1 MLNFPTWKIAL
12 IGLVCFLGVVFA
24 APNVIPRAALDS
36 LPDGIPANQIN
47 LGLDLRGGSHILL
60 ELDTGAI
67 LDERLDTLQDD
78 IRSVLRR
85 SGVDYRGLGVTNDQ
99 VTFTVDDE
107 SQIDNT
113 TALIR
118 SDLDQTSFDGL
129 TGASFRLLDLS
140 VDGNRITVVFTDA
153 AIENQISA
161 ALVQS
166 IEIVRRR
173 IDETGTREPTIQRQ
187 GDNRILVQLP
197 GVDDPERVKNLLG
210 QTAKL
215 TFRMVDTQNNPS
227 AARLSGRAPAG
238 SILYPA
244 LDPQPG
250 EPQDYLVQRRILV
263 SGESLVDAQPTFDQG
278 QPVVSFRFDN
288 AGARRFANATSE
300 NVGRPFAIV
309 LDEKI
314 ITAPVIREPILGGAG
329 IISGSFTVEEAQD
342 LALLLRAGALPAPL
356 EVVEERTVGPGLGAD
371 SIAAGEAAAVLGLLL
386 VLIFM
391 VLSYGRFGL
400 YADVALVVNLILIMG
415 ALSLLQ
421 ATLTLPGIAG
431 IVLTIG
437 MAVDANVLVFE
448 RIREEVANGRGP
460 VNAID
465 AGYKRAVSTIIDANL
480 TTFIA
485 AVLLFA
491 FGSGPVKGFAVTLSI
506 GLLTSMFTA
515 LMVTRLLV
523 ASWYKSKRPQT
534 LPI

>member
-1 MLNFPTWKIAL
+1 MLQFPTWKVVL
-12 IGLVCFLGVVFA
+12 IGLVCFLGALFA
-24 APNVIPRAALDS
+24 APNLVPRDVLDR
-36 LPDGIPANQIN
+36 LPAGLPANQIN

-60 ELDTGAI
+60 EMDTEAI
-67 LDERLDTLQDD
+67 LQDRLDTLQDD
-78 IRSVLRR
+78 VRSLLRR
-85 SGVDYRGLGVTNDQ
+85 GGVDYAGLGIVGDRVRVTINDPAS
-99 VTFTVDDE
+99 VAGVVD
-107 SQIDNT
+107 SIDSELNDT
-113 TALIR
+113 R
-118 SDLDQTSFDGL
+118 FDPL
-129 TGASFRLLDLS
+129 TGGSIRQLDIAE
-140 VDGNRITVVFTDA
+140 DGNRLTIGYTEEAFDA
-153 AIENQISA
+153 QIQA

-210 QTAKL
+210 QTARL
-215 TFRMVDTQNNPS
+215 TFRMVDTQNS
-227 AARLSGRAPAG
+227 AVTARETGRVPPG

-244 LDPQPG
+244 LDPDPG
-250 EPQDYLVQRRILV
+250 EPTEYLVERRIMV

-300 NVGRPFAIV
+300 NVGRPFAII
-309 LDEKI
+309 LDDQV

-329 IISGSFTVEEAQD
+329 IISGRFTVETAQD

-371 SIAAGEAAAVLGLLL
+371 SIAAGEAAAVLGLVL

-391 VLSYGRFGL
+391 VVGYGRFGV
-400 YADVALVVNLILIMG
+400 YADIALVVNLTLIVG

-437 MAVDANVLVFE
+437 MGVDANVLVFE
-448 RIREEVANGRGP
+448 RIREEIANGRGP
-460 VNAID
+460 VSAID
-465 AGYKRAVSTIIDANL
+465 AGYRRAVSTIIDANL

-485 AVLLFA
+485 AVLLYA
-491 FGSGPVKGFAVTLSI
+491 LGSGPVKGFAVTLSI

-515 LMVTRLLV
+515 LMVTRYFV
-523 ASWYKSKRPQT
+523 ARWYRTKRPGT
-534 LPI
+534 IPI

>member
-1 MLNFPTWKIAL
+1 MLQFPTWKVVL
-12 IGLVCFLGVVFA
+12 IGLVCFLGAVFA
-24 APNVIPRAALDS
+24 APNLVPRDVLER
-36 LPDGIPANQIN
+36 LPAGIPANQIN

-60 ELDTGAI
+60 EMDTQAI
-67 LDERLDTLQDD
+67 LEDRLDTLQDD
-78 IRSVLRR
+78 LRSQLRR
-85 SGVDYRGLGVTNDQ
+85 AGVKYSGLGIVNNQVFVTIDDPGAVEQVVND
-99 VTFTVDDE
+99 VR
-107 SQIDNT
+107 
-113 TALIR
+113 A
-118 SDLDQTSFDGL
+118 DLDSTQFDALSGS
-129 TGASFRLLDLS
+129 TIRLLDIT
-140 VDGNRITVVFTDA
+140 VEGNRIAVAYTDEA
-153 AIENQISA
+153 FEAQIQA

-210 QTAKL
+210 QTARL
-215 TFRMVDTQNNPS
+215 TFRMVDTQNS
-227 AARLSGRAPAG
+227 AVTAETTGRVPAG
-238 SILYPA
+238 SVLYPA
-244 LDPQPG
+244 LEPEPG
-250 EPQDYLVQRRILV
+250 EPRSYLVQRRIMV

-288 AGARRFANATSE
+288 SGARRFATATSE

-309 LDEKI
+309 LDDHV
-314 ITAPVIREPILGGAG
+314 ITAPVIREPILGGSG
-329 IISGSFTVEEAQD
+329 IISGRFTVEGAQD

-371 SIAAGEAAAVLGLLL
+371 SIAAGEAAAVLGLAL

-391 VLSYGRFGL
+391 VIGYGRFGI
-400 YADVALVVNLILIMG
+400 YADIALAVNLILIVG

-448 RIREEVANGRGP
+448 RIREEIANGRGP
-460 VNAID
+460 VSAID
-465 AGYKRAVSTIIDANL
+465 SGYKRAVSTIIDANL

-485 AVLLFA
+485 AVLLYA
-491 FGSGPVKGFAVTLSI
+491 LGSGPVKGFAVTLSI

-515 LMVTRLLV
+515 LMVTRYLV
-523 ASWYKSKRPQT
+523 ASWYKAKRPQT